1 MVEEGRTENLA
12 SLRKEN
18 DLVAFEKKLADKSVV
33 IFKEDFL
40 TLTVLCHLKENTEK
54 YMIQPS
60 KRGSVLWS
68 CYMLFLIVT
77 SMLYCVA
84 FAVFYDENGEFTVRQ
99 AHSYEGFLI
108 KIPCILALHFFLS
121 PEVENAMNIMKFAN
135 QQTDQ
140 FIPGGSELCF
150 ALGLTQ
156 MILVLIM
163 VCISIRMLAFQIS
176 IAYCIMY
183 FVMLKTV

>member
-1 MVEEGRTENLA
+1 
-12 SLRKEN
+12 
-18 DLVAFEKKLADKSVV
+18 
-33 IFKEDFL
+33 
-40 TLTVLCHLKENTEK
+40 
-54 YMIQPS
+54 MIQPS

-68 CYMLFLIVT
+68 MYMLFFVVIA
-77 SMLYCVA
+77 MIYCVA
-84 FAVFYDENGEFTVRQ
+84 FAVWTDENGEFTVRQ
-99 AHSYEGFLI
+99 AHSFEGFLI

-150 ALGLTQ
+150 ALGNLQ
-156 MILVLIM
+156 MVIVLIM
-163 VCISIRMLAFQIS
+163 IGISIRMLAFQVS